1 MKYNILTFIGKIRP
15 FYDYILSDSWK
26 EWRQKE
32 KRATEDEMV
41 GWHHQFNGHELGQT
55 PGDGER
61 QRSLVY
67 CSPWVTK
74 SWTQF
79 GDQTTKKINE
89 CTSGKLKWLDLFIV
103 LHFFL
108 ISLCSFSCVIHLYHL
123 IDEKWLLKITLARSW
138 RLFLCG
144 FNWHSKHQE
153 EHITG
158 CKKSHIFNLWS
169 ENIKWPIVQN
179 AGWNKMVI
187 RAKKEEL
194 CLFSTL
200 WPLSHQII

>member
-1 MKYNILTFIGKIRP
+1 MASPIHWTWTWAI
-15 FYDYILSDSWK
+15 
-26 EWRQKE
+26 
-32 KRATEDEMV
+32 
-41 GWHHQFNGHELGQT
+41 
-55 PGDGER
+55 PGDGEG

-67 CSPWVTK
+67 CSPWVAK
-74 SWTQF
+74 SWTQL
-79 GDQTTKKINE
+79 GDWTTTKINE

-108 ISLCSFSCVIHLYHL
+108 IPLCSFSYVIHLYHF
-123 IDEKWLLKITLARSW
+123 IDDKWLWEITLARFW
-138 RLFLCG
+138 GLFLCG

-169 ENIKWPIVQN
+169 ENINWPILQN

-187 RAKKEEL
+187 RAKRE
-194 CLFSTL
+194 
-200 WPLSHQII
+200 